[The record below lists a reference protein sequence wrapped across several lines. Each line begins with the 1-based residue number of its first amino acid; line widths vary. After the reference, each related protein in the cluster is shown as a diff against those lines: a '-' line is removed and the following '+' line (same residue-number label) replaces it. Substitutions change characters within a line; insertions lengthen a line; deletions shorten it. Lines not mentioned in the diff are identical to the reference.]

1 MISRQMSKMRITV
14 RKMGDSS
21 GGIVVRINESASFE
35 EILASVGSALNVD
48 CGRLFLDC
56 TGGELTSTE
65 VLCDGDVVIASSG
78 EDFRPPIRRKASSVQ
93 PCVTTGDCE
102 SPILGG
108 STRNDWV
115 QLNVGGRIFAT
126 TRSTLTRHPESM
138 LARMFSG
145 ESDDPGWCSATDLSG
160 AYLIDRSSEYFEP
173 LLNFM
178 RHGKLIL
185 NDGIKP
191 EGVLEEARFYGISE
205 AIEPLLSMVSEN
217 DKAKHRPITRAEFV
231 RLLLATPTTAS
242 LRCQG
247 ISLEGV
253 DLSRLDLRCINFKM
267 ACLRGAKLEGADL
280 SHCSLQMADLRHAN
294 LDGATLRGVKM
305 LRVSLQGT
313 SLQDCD
319 FEDPAGSCASLEG
332 ANLRGAVFDG
342 SRMAGCNF
350 RVACMKGASLKGC
363 NLRGAILA
371 GTDLENC
378 DLSGCDLT
386 EANLRGAN
394 VIGAS
399 FNEMTTAIHM
409 SQTVPSHGQRV
420 VHN

>member
-1 MISRQMSKMRITV
+1 MRITV
-14 RKMGDSS
+14 RKNGELS
-21 GGIVVRINESASFE
+21 GGAVIRISETASFE
-35 EILASVGSALNVD
+35 EILKSVGSTLNVD
-48 CGRLFLDC
+48 CVRIFLSSS
-56 TGGELTSTE
+56 GGEVTSTDQLNE
-65 VLCDGDVVIASSG
+65 GDIIYSSSG
-78 EDFRPPIRRKASSVQ
+78 EIFRPLERQKASSVQ
-93 PCVTTGDCE
+93 PCVTGDTE
-102 SPILGG
+102 SSTTSG
-108 STRNDWV
+108 TRNDWV
-115 QLNVGGRIFAT
+115 SLNVGGRIFAT

-138 LARMFSG
+138 LARMFGSQ
-145 ESDDPGWCSATDLSG
+145 SDDPGWSSATDSTG
-160 AYLIDRSSEYFEP
+160 AYLFDRSPEYFEP

-185 NDGIKP
+185 NDGLKP
-191 EGVLEEARFYGISE
+191 EGVLEEARFYGISD
-205 AIEPLLSMVSEN
+205 AIEPLTAMVSEN
-217 DKAKHRPITRAEFV
+217 ENARLHPLTRPEFV
-231 RLLLATPTTAS
+231 RLLLSTPTNVS

-253 DLSRLDLRCINFKM
+253 DLSRLDLRNINFKM
-267 ACLRGAKLEGADL
+267 ACLRGSNLEGADL
-280 SHCSLQMADLRHAN
+280 SGCSLQMADVRHAK

-305 LRVSLQGT
+305 LRVSLEGT
-313 SLQDCD
+313 SVRDCD
-319 FEDPAGSCASLEG
+319 FEDPAGSSASLEG

-394 VIGAS
+394 VVGAS

-409 SQTVPSHGQRV
+409 SQTVPSHGQRA